1 VAQTL
6 ETAEGYALAAESLS
20 AQILLGEVR
29 KLNKHSKQA
38 RELSEK
44 ALELDPALYD
54 ARLQYTL
61 SDGFV
66 TRTSG
71 DLTAWRKK
79 LPTKTL
85 AKIQDFR
92 AAYPDDAKGLAL
104 EGAWHLRPANPP
116 APRGR
121 RSHAREG

>member
-1 VAQTL
+1 MPLRGRWVSLLSSRHTD
-6 ETAEGYALAAESLS
+6 TARS
-20 AQILLGEVR
+20 ADGT
-29 KLNKHSKQA
+29 A
-38 RELSEK
+38 RELSKK

-85 AKIQDFR
+85 AKIQEFR

-104 EGAWHLRPANPP
+104 EGAWHLGVIRKTGEKNGGKWFGASD
-116 APRGR
+116 ARG
-121 RSHAREG
+121 G

>member
-1 VAQTL
+1 MWKVLLITTALLLATPAWANSVSEARSLITSGDYESARIVAQTL

-38 RELSEK
+38 RELSKK

-54 ARLQYTL
+54 AP
-61 SDGFV
+61 DGFV

-79 LPTKTL
+79 QETSDK
-85 AKIQDFR
+85 
-92 AAYPDDAKGLAL
+92 
-104 EGAWHLRPANPP
+104 NP
-116 APRGR
+116 R
-121 RSHAREG
+121 